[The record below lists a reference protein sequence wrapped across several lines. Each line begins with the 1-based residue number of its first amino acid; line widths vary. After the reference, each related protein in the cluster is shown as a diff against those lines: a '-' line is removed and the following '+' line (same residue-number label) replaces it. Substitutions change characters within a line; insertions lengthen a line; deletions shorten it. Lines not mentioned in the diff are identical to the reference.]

1 MEKEGKK
8 VDYTPDFGVIDST
21 PVSYMALINVPKK
34 DAYVEPSGESYVN
47 SLNLVNYTV
56 KDNKDDCRKE

>member
-8 VDYTPDFGVIDST
+8 VDSTPEPVIVDST

-34 DAYVEPSGESYVN
+34 DAYVEPFGESYVN
-47 SLNLVNYTV
+47 SINLVNYTV
-56 KDNKDDCRKE
+56 EDNKDNCINE